1 MNNLLSTSFRAMAN
15 PLKQP
20 SAALSTSVVKLDQ
33 AYRIEAD
40 TFGELK
46 VPVEKYYGAQ
56 TLRSVMNFPIGDR
69 ASERMPRPVIKGND
83 RLGDLWLIVLLRQLS
98 YAIKNQLK
106 APKAPY

>member
-15 PLKQP
+15 PLKQQ

-46 VPVEKYYGAQ
+46 V
-56 TLRSVMNFPIGDR
+56 S
-69 ASERMPRPVIKGND
+69 
-83 RLGDLWLIVLLRQLS
+83 
-98 YAIKNQLK
+98 
-106 APKAPY
+106 